1 MNLLWSHVVLIWAIA
16 TYLVRDPLEDDVPR
30 VTARWRIGIAVRAS
44 VAAVLTWSLSGSLW
58 LALLMLGCAIAL
70 PFSRALVPA
79 RRCAEVE
86 VFFNAAFAI
95 SSIVMITNGKLD
107 LRRVLFHLP
116 LSDRRISAAC
126 VVAALGLFT
135 VHGGTYIVRSVLKK
149 SGAVPTIVPAEGSG
163 RTLDVKEYN
172 RGRLIGTLERV
183 LLLAVVIAGS
193 YEALG
198 FIVAAKGLVRSKEF
212 EVSRDMTEY
221 FLIGSLASVLVALT
235 AGLLA
240 GHVIATYW
248 R

>member
-16 TYLVRDPLEDDVPR
+16 SYLVRDPLDDDVAH
-30 VTARWRIGIAVRAS
+30 VTARWRTWIVMRAS
-44 VAAVLTWSLSGSLW
+44 VAAVLTWILSGSVW
-58 LALLMLGCAIAL
+58 LALLILGCVIAL
-70 PFSRALVPA
+70 PFARALVPA

-86 VFFNAAFAI
+86 VIFNAAFAV
-95 SSIVMITNGKLD
+95 SSILIITNGRFA
-107 LRRVLFHLP
+107 LRWALFHLP
-116 LSDRRISAAC
+116 LADRRISAAC

-149 SGAVPTIVPAEGSG
+149 SGAVPTIVPTDGSE
-163 RTLDVKEYN
+163 RTLDIKEYN

-235 AGLLA
+235 TGLLA